1 MVVSNH
7 TWEEET
13 RKTLTL
19 IQAELHD
26 AENEYKDAQEKVS
39 RLTREAETMELA
51 LQIHLQRTGKQVT
64 VEQDFRNLL
73 ADQKNHQERIK
84 RIAEQNNGLLK
95 VGVAADILYNYQL
108 LKSKARM
115 NAYRIIYG
123 LLINMTEA
131 GVFQKSA
138 PGEFRLVN
146 FLPRLEN
153 SAKFF

>member
-1 MVVSNH
+1 MVVSNND
-7 TWEEET
+7 WEDET

-19 IQAELHD
+19 IQAELHE
-26 AENEYKDAQEKVS
+26 AEQEYEKVGEKVS
-39 RLTREAETMELA
+39 KLTREAEAMKFA
-51 LQIHLQRTGKQVT
+51 LQIHLERTGKGQT
-64 VEQDFRNLL
+64 VDKDMRELL
-73 ADQKNHQERIK
+73 ADQRNHQERIK

-95 VGVAADILYNYQL
+95 VATATDILFNYHL
-108 LKSKARM
+108 LKSRTRM

-146 FLPRLEN
+146 FLPRLDN
-153 SAKFF
+153 S